1 MIQKRDKASNGPL
14 EVDVVL
20 PERIVGVDEEGLGR
34 QAFASSLWALV
45 LRSGLWLL
53 AFGLKHGIPP
63 G

>member
-34 QAFASSLWALV
+34 QAFGSWLLAL
-45 LRSGLWLL
+45 GFWLL
-53 AFGLKHGIPP
+53 AFGLKHGIPA